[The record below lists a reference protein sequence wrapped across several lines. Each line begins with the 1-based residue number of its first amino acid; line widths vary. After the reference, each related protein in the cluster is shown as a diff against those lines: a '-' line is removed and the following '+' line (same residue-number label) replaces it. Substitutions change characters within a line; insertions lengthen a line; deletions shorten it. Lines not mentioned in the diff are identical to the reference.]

1 MFRIDLNWSVELSP
15 FLDELDTGR
24 AKGPVKW
31 RWKMV
36 YLRQRPSEAR
46 DHRASGRGLVP
57 FRAPMETSFW
67 LRVLGLSVLAWPL
80 AQPFADE
87 TAHGFD
93 VERIESEDKLE
104 IPAERAEELSSYL
117 KAYADDPSLLAR
129 IEPSLSSTWS
139 VEWFVDRYFDTP
151 QLDLLAH
158 GHGIRHRTRV
168 NLMNQEDRKSG
179 RQLMQIKLNRGNP
192 DEPLNR
198 TEIKFK
204 IEDPGKPKVP
214 DDLHPVIGMIER
226 DQRED
231 FKQRV
236 KEIGIDPYELRPI
249 LTLQQERRRVYI
261 KEGDASLMT
270 LSLDFVSADRLYKS
284 VQLVELEPEL
294 NEIGYT
300 EAGPVR
306 RAHMEGVREAI
317 MADLQERFPDMRRD
331 LTPKY
336 NKVFNAFAGAIPS
349 SAT

>member
-1 MFRIDLNWSVELSP
+1 
-15 FLDELDTGR
+15 
-24 AKGPVKW
+24 
-31 RWKMV
+31 MV
-36 YLRQRPSEAR
+36 YLRQRSRES
-46 DHRASGRGLVP
+46 RAPRAPRSRLVP
-57 FRAPMETSFW
+57 FRAPMRTSSW
-67 LRVLGLSVLAWPL
+67 LLVLSLSVLAWPP

-104 IPAERAEELSSYL
+104 IPADRAEELSSYL
-117 KAYADDPSLLAR
+117 KEYADDPSLLKR
-129 IEPSLSSTWS
+129 IDPSLSSKWS

-151 QLDLLAH
+151 QLDLLAS
-158 GHGIRHRTRV
+158 GHGIRHRSRV

-204 IEDPGKPKVP
+204 IRGSGNPKVP
-214 DDLHPVIGMIER
+214 DDLHPVLGIIER

-231 FKQRV
+231 FKARV
-236 KEIGIDPYELRPI
+236 REIGIDPYELRPI

-261 KEGDASLMT
+261 SEGDAPLMT
-270 LSLDFVSADRLYKS
+270 LSLDLVSSDRLYKT

-300 EAGPVR
+300 EAGPAR
-306 RAHMEGVREAI
+306 RAHMERLREAI
-317 MADLQERFPDMRRD
+317 MVDLRERFPDMRRD

-336 NKVFNAFAGAIPS
+336 NKVFNAFAGAIPFFS
-349 SAT
+349 YMIRFDIM